1 MTIDESGRYER
12 TVDDRFRETWQ
23 LDEQR
28 REVARHCNEFTG
40 AMPAMSH
47 QWVHAA
53 RQLVHRPHHREAPGF
68 MGNIWTCNVCG
79 ATRRW

>member
-1 MTIDESGRYER
+1 MKDTKLLVCEGACNPGLG
-12 TVDDRFRETWQ
+12 Q

-28 REVARHCNEFTG
+28 RAVARHLNEFTG
-40 AMPAMSH
+40 TMPAMSH
-47 QWVHAA
+47 EWVDAA

-68 MGNIWTCNVCG
+68 MSNIWTCTVCG